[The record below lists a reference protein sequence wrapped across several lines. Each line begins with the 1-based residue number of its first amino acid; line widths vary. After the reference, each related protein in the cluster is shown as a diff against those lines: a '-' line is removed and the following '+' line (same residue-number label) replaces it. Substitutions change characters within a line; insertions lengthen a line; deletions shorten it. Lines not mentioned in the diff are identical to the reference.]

1 MEHFKEGQYDD
12 DLTKGSYD
20 DDLTADIEEYDE
32 DFDTGDVDLFGY
44 TDDEDSVLGR
54 LKSIILSIEWEITD
68 DILRQFNEEL
78 LDLKNIWA
86 GNKVNLIYVQALE
99 KISRYIYKEKSSA
112 HPNAIKL
119 LLTFYTN
126 LEKIVSDDTM
136 SELQQKK
143 MLRADINL
151 FEKLKKQ
158 ISESSESATLSPSPK
173 AEKISS
179 PKAEPAP
186 QPAPVSSDAL
196 IDDTPDEAG
205 EPGQEDPL
213 LNLKAIVYG
222 IDWEITERDL
232 NNLSREVKRLEKQY
246 SGSKAKKIFLQGIGS
261 LGAYIN
267 LKRSDAH
274 ADAFKLLH
282 SFYMGLETVVRNNL
296 GGQAEKDVLLPEV
309 EKFNN
314 FKGLIADTI
323 APEKTQSK
331 VAAAD
336 EEEESYEDTEIKP
349 AFADVPGDVRG
360 YQAEDESPTSTDA
373 TDLDEVDEYFDGEE
387 STSPPPEADSALANE
402 MESRL
407 EGMFDEPSEEAV
419 HQLDKDRALKGVDV
433 ETEDDDDSDEEPLP
447 EHDGELAPAL
457 AAEDVF
463 HKDESPAA
471 LADKVE
477 EFEEKESLPD
487 EPKILGKE
495 VPGVD
500 VEHEADDDSDEEP
513 LPFDGDEFAPA
524 LSNDNAD
531 VSVRKEVATEE
542 PSDIDSRLDDFF
554 GESTE
559 EQTFEAETVE
569 EKNVV
574 EESGAAEGF
583 EQAAVEELE
592 PEEEKHEVADSV
604 KADSEI
610 DGRIDDFFGDD
621 SSETPQAETEDP
633 IKGVDVETPDDDDS
647 DEEPLPL
654 DGNELAPALSI
665 EDERVGED
673 EPDHIAT
680 PPEEGDEDSVETK
693 TAEFFADDS
702 EEIVDD
708 LTAEDKI
715 GEDET
720 GDVDARFDE
729 LFGDTEEDEEA
740 TTAQEIERGEQPE
753 AHLTGTQEDESD
765 LAQVLE
771 GVDVE
776 TPEDDDSEEE
786 PLPLEDG
793 EFAPAL
799 GSDDATDQ
807 HAELSF
813 SDEAQEHET
822 AERFDD
828 LFGTSEE
835 DVGTTTTQE
844 DELSL
849 DNEHV
854 IEDVKEEDSLS
865 SEVELAAE
873 EEQVGEGALD
883 VAPEGVTD
891 YAEAGFEEIWDEDI
905 EEIPEDMLA
914 GGEDIET
921 ESQQKKEKEEI
932 LAYFADDAQEE
943 AEEDI
948 PEMEADEL
956 ATVIEDTES
965 STIDIDSPGY
975 ASPDELLQQFDDTKD
990 EKEEISAYGAAE
1002 EDDIPE
1008 MEVDDLATVIDE
1020 GSGVTAA
1027 GAVPS
1032 GYPSADELL
1041 RQFGEVAGEEQ
1052 IDDIDDIVMDVAE
1065 DKESDSEEEEV
1076 VFEAVDESL
1085 EPLTDDPKSYEDDD
1099 TFGIT
1104 LLDDGEY
1111 GGKAGE
1117 KLDSGTVEEEVA
1129 AEAIADIQ
1137 TSDDPRSSAYVKPH
1151 VEIPVQESLS
1161 GMRNCIASLGLE
1173 IDSNI
1178 LDSMNVE
1185 IEKLRH
1191 TWMDKPAEK
1200 TFIQLLSTIAAHI
1213 NRYRYESDQ
1222 EANKLLLS
1230 VFDKLE
1236 LTATGQADNAEIQE
1250 SLLNE
1255 TSKVLQWQARLIDRV
1270 PATTGSEESS
1280 TLAEGVSSL
1289 ENQDTKKMLGEP
1301 GTDEDYSAHLE
1312 DMSRQ
1317 VDEIGNDMLMQKVST
1332 IMKTELDQLKTAFQS
1347 ELMELRK
1354 EILRGGKDS

>member
-1 MEHFKEGQYDD
+1 MEHFKEDQYDD
-12 DLTKGSYD
+12 DLTQGSYD
-20 DDLTADIEEYDE
+20 DDLTADVEEYDE

-44 TDDEDSVLGR
+44 TDDEDFVLGR

-78 LDLKNIWA
+78 LDLKDIWA

-112 HPNAIKL
+112 HPTAIKL

-126 LEKIVSDDTM
+126 LEKIVCDDTM
-136 SELQQKK
+136 SDLQQKK

-151 FEKLKKQ
+151 FERLKKQ
-158 ISESSESATLSPSPK
+158 ISESPESAPLPTKPK
-173 AEKISS
+173 AEKVS
-179 PKAEPAP
+179 PPTDEPAP
-186 QPAPVSSDAL
+186 QPAPVRSDAL

-232 NNLSREVKRLEKQY
+232 KNLSREVKRLEKQY
-246 SGSKAKKIFLQGIGS
+246 SASKAKKIFLQGIGS

-296 GGQAEKDVLLPEV
+296 SGQAEKDVLLPEV

-323 APEKTQSK
+323 APEKTQGK

-336 EEEESYEDTEIKP
+336 EEERYEETDIKP
-349 AFADVPGDVRG
+349 AFADVPDDVRG
-360 YQAEDESPTSTDA
+360 YQTDDEAPAPAAEAKVEEADEYLDDEDEFSSPS
-373 TDLDEVDEYFDGEE
+373 
-387 STSPPPEADSALANE
+387 SEADSALTSE

-407 EGMFDEPSEEAV
+407 EGMFDDLPEETV
-419 HQLDKDRALKGVDV
+419 HQLDKNRALQGVDV

-447 EHDGELAPAL
+447 EHEGELAPAL
-457 AAEDVF
+457 AADDVYLTE
-463 HKDESPAA
+463 ESPAA
-471 LADKVE
+471 LTEKLD
-477 EFEEKESLPD
+477 EFDTEDIQPD
-487 EPKILGKE
+487 EPEIPVDE

-513 LPFDGDEFAPA
+513 LPFDGDEYAPA
-524 LSNDNAD
+524 LSGDDTEVTA
-531 VSVRKEVATEE
+531 RKQTETEE

-554 GESTE
+554 GESVE
-559 EQTFEAETVE
+559 EELFEAETSAEKEVDEAPEAVE
-569 EKNVV
+569 DFEEAVV
-574 EESGAAEGF
+574 EEP
-583 EQAAVEELE
+583 E
-592 PEEEKHEVADSV
+592 PEEETQEPEPIRVNN
-604 KADSEI
+604 EI

-621 SSETPQAETEDP
+621 FPDMGQDEADDP

-647 DEEPLPL
+647 TEEPLPL
-654 DGNELAPALSI
+654 EGDELAPALSM
-665 EDERVGED
+665 DEEEVQED
-673 EPDHIAT
+673 EPDYSTT
-680 PPEEGDEDSVETK
+680 PKEVDEEDSGKIRTE
-693 TAEFFADDS
+693 EIFADEPQS
-702 EEIVDD
+702 EDNADELIK
-708 LTAEDKI
+708 EDTRQ
-715 GEDET
+715 GDET

-729 LFGDTEEDEEA
+729 LFGGADDEEQA
-740 TTAQEIERGEQPE
+740 FRAKEQEEGEEPETAIDDI
-753 AHLTGTQEDESD
+753 QEDESD
-765 LAQVLE
+765 IAKALD

-776 TPEDDDSEEE
+776 TAEDDDSDEE
-786 PLPLEDG
+786 PLSFEDG
-793 EFAPAL
+793 ELAPAL
-799 GSDDATDQ
+799 ESEDDTDQ
-807 HAELSF
+807 HTELSF
-813 SDEAQEHET
+813 SGEAEEDEA

-828 LFGTSEE
+828 LFGTSGDGDTEE
-835 DVGTTTTQE
+835 IQD
-844 DELSL
+844 DELSFA
-849 DNEHV
+849 DEHV
-854 IEDVKEEDSLS
+854 QEEVAEDDERVVDATS
-865 SEVELAAE
+865 
-873 EEQVGEGALD
+873 D
-883 VAPEGVTD
+883 GVSD
-891 YAEAGFEEIWDEDI
+891 YEEAGFEEIWDDDI
-905 EEIPEDMLA
+905 EEIPEETLA
-914 GGEDIET
+914 AADEEIASGGRQE
-921 ESQQKKEKEEI
+921 KEKEEI
-932 LAYFADDAQEE
+932 LAYFADEEQEE

-948 PEMEADEL
+948 PEMEADDF
-956 ATVIEDTES
+956 ATVIDDTES
-965 STIDIDSPGY
+965 SAGDEATSPGY
-975 ASPDELLQQFDDTKD
+975 ASPDELLRQFDETA
-990 EKEEISAYGAAE
+990 EAKEDISASGDDE

-1020 GSGVTAA
+1020 GSGITSA

-1052 IDDIDDIVMDVAE
+1052 SDDLVIGGFE
-1065 DKESDSEEEEV
+1065 QEGSTGEEEHV
-1076 VFEAVDESL
+1076 VFEAVDEAS
-1085 EPLTDDPKSYEDDD
+1085 EPSMDDESSYEDDD

-1111 GGKAGE
+1111 GGKAV
-1117 KLDSGTVEEEVA
+1117 KDRDVEVEDEYISEEVVA
-1129 AEAIADIQ
+1129 DTQVAEG
-1137 TSDDPRSSAYVKPH
+1137 PRSSAYVKPQ

-1173 IDSNI
+1173 IDSDI
-1178 LDSMNVE
+1178 LDSMNAE

-1191 TWMDKPAEK
+1191 AWLDKPAEK
-1200 TFIQLLSTIAAHI
+1200 TFIQLLSTIASHI
-1213 NRYRYESDQ
+1213 NRYRYEADQ

-1236 LTATGQADNAEIQE
+1236 LTVTGQADSAEVQE
-1250 SLLNE
+1250 ALLNE

-1270 PATTGSEESS
+1270 PATAGSEESS
-1280 TLAEGVSSL
+1280 ILVEGVSSKDS
-1289 ENQDTKKMLGEP
+1289 EDVPTMLGEP

-1332 IMKTELDQLKTAFQS
+1332 VMKTELDQLKATFQS

-1354 EILRGGKDS
+1354 EILKGSKDNQ